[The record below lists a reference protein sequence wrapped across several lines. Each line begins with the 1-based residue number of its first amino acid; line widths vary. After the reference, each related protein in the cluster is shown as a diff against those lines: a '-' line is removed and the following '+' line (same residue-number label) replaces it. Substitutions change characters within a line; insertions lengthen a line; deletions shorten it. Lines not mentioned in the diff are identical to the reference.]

1 MGTGQT
7 WQIPLQPTTKNRGF
21 YRMKIQIEESN
32 REYFSYQPVKEFTTK
47 SGKKKH
53 YQFKEQ
59 FSINGNYMGIL
70 IATKPELIRFD
81 FNLVELK
88 KRRKKQKW
96 IK

>member
-1 MGTGQT
+1 
-7 WQIPLQPTTKNRGF
+7 
-21 YRMKIQIEESN
+21 MKIQTEESN

-81 FNLVELK
+81 FNLAELK
-88 KRRKKQKW
+88 KRRKKMKW

>member
-1 MGTGQT
+1 MGTG
-7 WQIPLQPTTKNRGF
+7 
-21 YRMKIQIEESN
+21 
-32 REYFSYQPVKEFTTK
+32 
-47 SGKKKH
+47 
-53 YQFKEQ
+53 Q

-88 KRRKKQKW
+88 KRRKKMKW

>member
-1 MGTGQT
+1 
-7 WQIPLQPTTKNRGF
+7 
-21 YRMKIQIEESN
+21 MKIQTEESN

-59 FSINGNYMGIL
+59 FSIKGDYMGIL

-88 KRRKKQKW
+88 KRRKKMKW
-96 IK
+96 IKGLGPKLINITGNPKPDRKMI

>member
-1 MGTGQT
+1 
-7 WQIPLQPTTKNRGF
+7 
-21 YRMKIQIEESN
+21 MKIQTEPIMK
-32 REYFSYQPVKEFTTK
+32 EYYSYQPVREFTTK

-53 YQFKEQ
+53 YQIKTQ
-59 FSINGNYMGIL
+59 FSINGNYMGIV

-81 FNLVELK
+81 FNLSELK

>member
-1 MGTGQT
+1 
-7 WQIPLQPTTKNRGF
+7 
-21 YRMKIQIEESN
+21 MKIQTEESN
-32 REYFSYQPVKEFTTK
+32 KEYYSYQPVKEFTTK

-88 KRRKKQKW
+88 KRRKKMKW